1 MSVGAIENDDVMALK
16 IGDKLKITTDET
28 VKGKKGIISV
38 KNCHAFSEKLL
49 E

>member
-1 MSVGAIENDDVMALK
+1 MGAIENDDVMALK
-16 IGDKLKITTDET
+16 LGDRLRITIDDS

-38 KNCHAFSEKLL
+38 KNCHSFSDKLL

>member
-1 MSVGAIENDDVMALK
+1 MSVGALENDDVMALK
-16 IGDKLKITTDET
+16 IGDRLRITTDES

-38 KNCHAFSEKLL
+38 KNCHSFSEKLL